1 MRARLGGRVERNL
14 IVWRVAPT
22 SADGR
27 PRSFRLTWSTDG
39 RLHLT
44 GMPRTVGTQ
53 SEATVQGPME
63 AR

>member
-1 MRARLGGRVERNL
+1 MERNL

-22 SADGR
+22 GADGR

-44 GMPRTVGTQ
+44 GMPWAAHRQT
-53 SEATVQGPME
+53 EATVQGPMH